1 MVFKIPPK
9 CGLNEFTTISS
20 EWLEITSDYIRTSE
34 QINKKH
40 TSGQNK
46 LIKNIRKTLSSSGL
60 ILADK
65 LSEQGDTKPKKLS
78 HPLEWPRK
86 GIGTNYIIKT
96 MQNLTKQLESP
107 RKTASIVVLQH
118 LKNSSSNTWY
128 TDDTDYHSILAQT
141 HSILAQTLHILTN
154 SSNLQIIQK
163 PISRLYMTTQSF

>member
-1 MVFKIPPK
+1 
-9 CGLNEFTTISS
+9 
-20 EWLEITSDYIRTSE
+20 
-34 QINKKH
+34 
-40 TSGQNK
+40 
-46 LIKNIRKTLSSSGL
+46 
-60 ILADK
+60 
-65 LSEQGDTKPKKLS
+65 
-78 HPLEWPRK
+78 
-86 GIGTNYIIKT
+86 